1 MTNPLIVSL
10 FFAVLFGEVL
20 SQSSSAKVL
29 ENLKKRY
36 PERRFENIIDGDFRR
51 YLAIARVNGSSAY
64 HIGVVEAGQ
73 KFSEIAVEAG
83 IATGAFAVFLLP
95 QKNADGKFTEF
106 FEPLGSRKAL
116 RRFNLS
122 GNVCDFPYNYTQN
135 GYRHIYSIGSHVRYG
150 AKEVVNVGGLKCGD
164 VLQSKDIATLPNST
178 LTPSVQRLLNRCWT
192 SKGDETC
199 VRDEGGNG
207 TVLVNRYHPILHLN
221 GITVYSHCCRNKICG
236 KIPDRCAYFVY
247 DQASGVDF
255 YIDDQ
260 LNWTAD
266 AKKDPLVLIPL
277 ISGDDEFVKKR
288 RYSFFPANPA
298 QSPAPVPIPAPLNCS
313 SGFNF
318 NFGAFLG
325 KFPKFSFGNFSFFN
339 FSRFPFLKIGPR
351 NMKGLQGLNGLGNLA
366 NLSSLVKH

>member
-1 MTNPLIVSL
+1 MVSRDHEIFTFLNAKKPGSRIAAGAPQIRSQEPAPEPRAGSGAASPADYIQYCEMTDTSPSASKPHYFPDRLEIHTFSL
-10 FFAVLFGEVL
+10 
-20 SQSSSAKVL
+20 Q
-29 ENLKKRY
+29 
-36 PERRFENIIDGDFRR
+36 
-51 YLAIARVNGSSAY
+51 
-64 HIGVVEAGQ
+64 
-73 KFSEIAVEAG
+73 
-83 IATGAFAVFLLP
+83 TGAFAVFLLP